1 MSNQTQFRCPVC
13 GSREVSA
20 FFDLHNV
27 PTHCNILL
35 ATREEAVSV
44 PRGDIDL
51 AFCHTCGHIYNAVFD
66 PELMK
71 YNQQYENSLHF
82 SPRFQ
87 EFAVELAE
95 NLTNRYDL
103 HHKVVVDVGCGK
115 GDFLRLMSQAGDN
128 RGYGFDPS
136 YVPNGEAESS
146 ENITFVQDFYSEKYS
161 DYRADIVCCRHVL
174 EHIEDPCQFLRNI
187 RQSVAQSENAVVY
200 FEVPNALF
208 SLRDSSV
215 WDIIYE
221 HCGYFTPNSLVH
233 LFQAAGFEVLHHE
246 ETYGGQFISIE
257 AVLARG
263 DAEPRTISTNYSI
276 PHLQQLTEE
285 FSQRYREKLTYWTY
299 MLEELAEQGQKV
311 VLWGAGSKGVTF
323 LNTVPKA
330 DSIASVVDIN
340 PRKQG
345 MYIAGAGQK
354 IVSAEFLRDNQ
365 PDSVL
370 VMNRLYEAEIRQ
382 MLRDTAPNAEVLV
395 V

>member
-1 MSNQTQFRCPVC
+1 MSIPSRSNCPVC
-13 GSREVSA
+13 GSSDVSA
-20 FFDLHNV
+20 FFDLPKV

-35 ATREEAVSV
+35 TTREEAVAV
-44 PRGDIDL
+44 PRGDIGL
-51 AFCHTCGHIYNAVFD
+51 VFCHTCGHIYNAVFD

-87 EFAVELAE
+87 EFAEQLAE
-95 NLTNRYDL
+95 SLTSRYNLYQ
-103 HHKVVVDVGCGK
+103 KVVIDVGCGK
-115 GDFLRLMSQAGDN
+115 GDFLRLMSRAGN
-128 RGYGFDPS
+128 NKGYGFDPS
-136 YVPNGEAESS
+136 YVPNGDLDTASDL
-146 ENITFVQDFYSEKYS
+146 TFIQDFYSEKYS
-161 DYRADIVCCRHVL
+161 SYRADMICCRHVL
-174 EHIEDPCQFLRNI
+174 EHIEQPCDFLAGIRRSIDPNDH
-187 RQSVAQSENAVVY
+187 SVVY

-221 HCGYFTPNSLVH
+221 HCGYFTPNSLIY

-257 AVLARG
+257 AVLAHG
-263 DAEPRTISTNYSI
+263 DAAARTISTNYSI
-276 PHLQQLTEE
+276 LHLKQLADE

-299 MLEELAEQGQKV
+299 MLEELAEQSQKV
-311 VLWGAGSKGVTF
+311 ALWGAGSKGVTF

-330 DSIASVVDIN
+330 NTIRHVVDIN

-345 MYIAGAGQK
+345 MYIAGTGHK
-354 IVSAEFLRDNQ
+354 IVSAEYLLDDK

-370 VMNRLYEAEIRQ
+370 VMNRLYELEIRQ
-382 MLRDTAPNAEVLV
+382 MLHNIAPDAEVLV